1 MNIEKEKLEH
11 NITEMMEDIIEN
23 VNPEQTNKIDVSG

>member
-11 NITEMMEDIIEN
+11 DITEMMEDIIQN

>member
-11 NITEMMEDIIEN
+11 DITEMMEDIIEN
-23 VNPEQTNKIDVSG
+23 ANPEQTNKIDVSG

>member
-11 NITEMMEDIIEN
+11 EITEMMEDIIQN
-23 VNPEQTNKIDVSG
+23 VDPEQTNKIDVSG